1 MRAGM
6 KIYNSQLEMSGNR
19 WNMRMLIASSL
30 TSLFVWSL
38 SLPAAAQG
46 TDTAAAGDI
55 DREPVNCITANRID
69 RTEVIDKR
77 TVLFYMRGGDIY
89 RNQLAYDCPRLVT
102 ENRFSYTLRTSQ
114 LCSVDAITVLEYWG
128 TELRPGVSCGL
139 GQFFPITAEEAEFL
153 DADPDAQLQAAQA
166 VTETAEESAATTETP
181 AAAAPYDPTQYST
194 VDSVYREDE

>member
-1 MRAGM
+1 MRT
-6 KIYNSQLEMSGNR
+6 
-19 WNMRMLIASSL
+19 LIASVL
-30 TSLFVWSL
+30 TSVIVSL
-38 SLPAAAQG
+38 CALPAAAQG
-46 TDTAAAGDI
+46 ADSASADDI
-55 DREPVNCITANRID
+55 DREPVNCIIASRID

-89 RNQLAYDCPRLVT
+89 RNQLSYDCPRLVT

-128 TELRPGVSCGL
+128 SELRPGIACGL
-139 GQFFPITAEEAEFL
+139 GEFYPITAEEAEFL
-153 DADPDAQLQAAQA
+153 DADPDEQLAAAQA
-166 VTETAEESAATTETP
+166 VTETKEEAAAPAETP